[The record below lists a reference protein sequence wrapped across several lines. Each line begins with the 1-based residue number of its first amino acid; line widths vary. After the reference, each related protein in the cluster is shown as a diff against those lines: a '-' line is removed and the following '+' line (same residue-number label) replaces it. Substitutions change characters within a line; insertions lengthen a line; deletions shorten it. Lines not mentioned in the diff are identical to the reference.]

1 MAKSFTFSLQKIF
14 DFRKSIEEKKAI
26 ELSDAQYEL
35 KNKQEKL
42 SRLTDRKEEFISN
55 EGRQNKNSEKLNINN
70 LKIQKDYILQLNENI
85 ENQIKE
91 VNESNVEVEKKRE
104 KLLSAT
110 RDKKILEKL
119 KHKYFENYRKMKNI
133 EDVKKEDE
141 VAGRIALNKRK
152 KELN

>member
-1 MAKSFTFSLQKIF
+1 M
-14 DFRKSIEEKKAI
+14 
-26 ELSDAQYEL
+26 
-35 KNKQEKL
+35 
-42 SRLTDRKEEFISN
+42 
-55 EGRQNKNSEKLNINN
+55 
-70 LKIQKDYILQLNENI
+70 QLNENI

-133 EDVKKEDE
+133 EEVKKDDE